1 MSTEQ
6 TQGSL
11 TKEAI
16 RLAWPAV
23 CESFFIALAG
33 MVDTFMVSTLGA
45 NAVAAVGLTTQPKF
59 LGLAL
64 FIAANVAISAL
75 VARRF
80 GEKRQQAANEI
91 LVMTI
96 CFCIV
101 AAVIISALTV
111 GFADQII
118 EFCGSS
124 EDTHAMAARYYR
136 IIMGGMIFNVLSM
149 EINAAQRGA
158 GNTMIALRTN
168 LISNLVNI
176 CGNYLL
182 INGHFGFPALGITGA
197 AIATVFGTVVA
208 CVMSIVSICPKDGF
222 ISIPY
227 MIEHHIR
234 LRLEP
239 LLEIIKVGYSVFIE
253 QVLMRIGFM
262 STAMMA
268 AKMGTEAMAAH
279 QVGMNIL
286 GLTFSFGDGM
296 QVAAV
301 ALIGS
306 GLCQLEHLGLLVI
319 VRKGV
324 GAGIVQRD
332 ADVADLIHAVVQ
344 MAGQLVVL
352 HRGLAVRAVDHIQQ
366 GGVLHLQTFICL
378 DGLQADAVGG
388 VGVAVLV
395 HHLLGITVG
404 SGDLL
409 VGQLTAQ
416 RLEAGI
422 HSGQRFQRFLRFLG
436 HIVAHN
442 CGLAAV
448 RVGGDGLFQEG
459 FYVGGVLIG
468 AGKLGGLLV
477 STVLCQ

>member
-149 EINAAQRGA
+149 GINAAQRGA
-158 GNTMIALRTN
+158 GDTAYTAVASTISVTLIRTAASY
-168 LISNLVNI
+168 I
-176 CGNYLL
+176 
-182 INGHFGFPALGITGA
+182 FGFT
-197 AIATVFGTVVA
+197 
-208 CVMSIVSICPKDGF
+208 
-222 ISIPY
+222 
-227 MIEHHIR
+227 
-234 LRLEP
+234 
-239 LLEIIKVGYSVFIE
+239 
-253 QVLMRIGFM
+253 
-262 STAMMA
+262 
-268 AKMGTEAMAAH
+268 
-279 QVGMNIL
+279 L
-286 GLTFSFGDGM
+286 GLGM
-296 QVAAV
+296 TGIWMGILADQV
-301 ALIGS
+301 S
-306 GLCQLEHLGLLVI
+306 
-319 VRKGV
+319 
-324 GAGIVQRD
+324 
-332 ADVADLIHAVVQ
+332 
-344 MAGQLVVL
+344 
-352 HRGLAVRAVDHIQQ
+352 
-366 GGVLHLQTFICL
+366 
-378 DGLQADAVGG
+378 
-388 VGVAVLV
+388 
-395 HHLLGITVG
+395 
-404 SGDLL
+404 
-409 VGQLTAQ
+409 
-416 RLEAGI
+416 
-422 HSGQRFQRFLRFLG
+422 RFLFASIRF
-436 HIVAHN
+436 
-442 CGLAAV
+442 
-448 RVGGDGLFQEG
+448 RQ
-459 FYVGGVLIG
+459 
-468 AGKLGGLLV
+468 GKWV
-477 STVLCQ
+477 TIKI